1 MADPALPNELG
12 FAEFVAKLISEMFGA
27 ITSAQL
33 DQEKSLAELSLA
45 AEMSLEQYAAQY
57 VTEEQIVA
65 ELIRLFPGDSDKQPM
80 TVYEGATYTPARK
93 NRRENPAIKLIL
105 DVELDDSD
113 YVGVS
118 RRYVLN
124 ANAMTKIN
132 KKISLQLAAEQQS
145 AIQQIMKRGI
155 PRVLADAGKI
165 NAKLT
170 YEVITEEEAGSVE
183 RVKRIAS
190 PLTALQG
197 RQILTTAPALSK
209 FHLVVRQADERAPQ
223 TPNLKVNVF
232 GEVEITFKTVT

>member
-33 DQEKSLAELSLA
+33 DQEKSLAELSYA
-45 AEMSLEQYAAQY
+45 AEISLEDYAARY
-57 VTEEQIVA
+57 VTEDQITA
-65 ELIRLFPGDSDKQPM
+65 ELIRLFPSSSDEQPA
-80 TVYEGATYTPARK
+80 TVYEGAKYTPAIRK
-93 NRRENPAIKLIL
+93 RKENPAIKLTIGVDL
-105 DVELDDSD
+105 DTSD
-113 YVGVS
+113 YDRVG

-124 ANAMTKIN
+124 ASAILKIN
-132 KKISLQLAAEQQS
+132 NQLSLQLASEQQS
-145 AIQQIMKRGI
+145 AIQQIMNRGV

-170 YEVITEEEAGSVE
+170 YEVITDEEATSVE

-190 PLTALQG
+190 PLTRLPGQQLLSA
-197 RQILTTAPALSK
+197 APALSK

-223 TPNLKVNVF
+223 TPSLKVNVF
-232 GEVEITFKTVT
+232 GEVEITFKTVS